1 MKKSK
6 IRRLGIWCAVLLC
19 VSALIAG
26 AVYGYWATFEHR
38 FFTVTENEVYRSGAM
53 PIETLKNKTQK
64 YKIKTVIDLRRL
76 DEKVKIEHAA
86 LAKMGVRH
94 FSVPAKQVPTKETV
108 KAFLDI
114 MDDKKNRPVLIHCHH
129 GEGRA
134 VLFSAIYRIEYEGWP
149 NDQARRASR
158 LILYKSSFS
167 ADSKKGMFLKNYIPR
182 FHRND

>member
-1 MKKSK
+1 M
-6 IRRLGIWCAVLLC
+6 
-19 VSALIAG
+19 
-26 AVYGYWATFEHR
+26 E
-38 FFTVTENEVYRSGAM
+38 
-53 PIETLKNKTQK
+53 
-64 YKIKTVIDLRRL
+64 
-76 DEKVKIEHAA
+76 
-86 LAKMGVRH
+86 VRH
-94 FSVPAKQVPTKETV
+94 FSVPSKQVPDKETV

-182 FHRND
+182 FHSYD